1 MIRALQSVTTDPPS
15 AALQRLSM
23 LAPRPATVEASGLSV
38 EMLTSLVLKHLW
50 SAGALAMAPLAD
62 RLGVLGGVLEP
73 VVQFLRREALV
84 QLQSRGVGDGDVR
97 FALTDRGRQA
107 AREALAK
114 CGYVGP
120 APVPLS
126 TYERVTRAQAVPRRS
141 VSRERVAQ
149 CFDDVVMSP
158 ELRDRLGV
166 AMTSGKAIF
175 LYGPAGTGKTY
186 IATRLIE
193 TLSGEVLIPHAIA
206 VNDKIVRV
214 FDRTV
219 HEPVDRLDGQG
230 GHRVLIAQGFDA
242 RFALC
247 KRPLV
252 IIGGELTLEML
263 DVRYDPSTA
272 EYHAPLQMKA
282 NGGVFV
288 IDDLGR
294 QAFLVQRIFDRWIV
308 LLEHQVDHLAA
319 GSDTVFEISCDP
331 IVVFSTNLEPADL
344 ADDAILRRLGYK
356 IKLGPMPVPLYAQI
370 WERACAAMN
379 VGFDRRV
386 LDYALHHLYPQS
398 DRPTLA
404 CHPRDLIRMA
414 LDKATYDERPAAFDI
429 EDLRWAWTNYFV
441 AEDDTA
447 PANATR

>member
-1 MIRALQSVTTDPPS
+1 MIRALQPVATAAPAS
-15 AALQRLSM
+15 ALQRLSV
-23 LAPRPATVEASGLSV
+23 LAPRPGTLEASGVSIEL
-38 EMLTSLVLKHLW
+38 LTSLVLKHLW

-62 RLGVLGGVLEP
+62 RLGLAGSVLELA
-73 VVQFLRREALV
+73 VQFLRREALV

-97 FALTDRGRQA
+97 FALTERGRQA
-107 AREALAK
+107 AREALEK
-114 CGYVGP
+114 CGYLGP

-126 TYERVTRAQAVPRRS
+126 TYERVVRAQAVPRRS
-141 VSRERVAQ
+141 VSRERIAQ
-149 CFDDVVMSP
+149 CFDDVVMGP

-175 LYGPAGTGKTY
+175 IYGPAGTGKTY

-214 FDRTV
+214 LDRTV
-219 HEPVDRLDGQG
+219 HERIDLQDGQS
-230 GHRVLIAQGFDA
+230 GHRLLIAQGFDA

-263 DVRYDPSTA
+263 DVRYDPATI

-294 QAFLVQRIFDRWIV
+294 QSFLVQRIFDRWIV

-319 GSDTVFEISCDP
+319 GSDTVFEIPCDP
-331 IVVFSTNLEPADL
+331 IVIFSTNLEPADL
-344 ADDAILRRLGYK
+344 ADEAILRRLGYK
-356 IKLGPMPVPLYAQI
+356 IKLGPMPAPLYAQI

-379 VGFDRRV
+379 VRFDQQV
-386 LDYALHHLYPQS
+386 LDYALTHLYPLS
-398 DRPTLA
+398 DRQTLA

-414 LDKATYDERPAAFDI
+414 LDKATYDDRPAFGI
-429 EDLRWAWTNYFV
+429 EDLRWAWTNYFL
-441 AEDDTA
+441 ADGDAA

>member
-1 MIRALQSVTTDPPS
+1 MHAVQPITS
-15 AALQRLSM
+15 ASSSALQRLSA
-23 LAPRPATVEASGLSV
+23 LAPRPATLEASGLSV
-38 EMLTSLVLKHLW
+38 ELVTSLVLKHLW
-50 SAGALAMAPLAD
+50 SAGALATSALAE
-62 RLGVLGGVLEP
+62 RLGLTGAVLEP
-73 VVQFLRREALV
+73 AVQFVRREALA
-84 QLQSRGVGDGDVR
+84 QLQSRGAGENDLR
-97 FALTDRGRQA
+97 FALTERGRQA
-107 AREALAK
+107 AREALEK

-120 APVPLS
+120 APVPLA
-126 TYERVTRAQAVPRRS
+126 TYARVTRAQAVPRRS
-141 VSRERVAQ
+141 VSRARAAQ
-149 CFDDVVMSP
+149 CFGDVVMSP

-175 LYGPAGTGKTY
+175 LYGPPGTGKTY
-186 IATRLIE
+186 IATRLNE

-214 FDRTV
+214 FDRSV
-219 HEPVDRLDGQG
+219 HECVDRVEDHA
-230 GHRVLIAQGFDA
+230 GHRLLIAQGFDA

-263 DVRYDPSTA
+263 DVRYDPSTV

-294 QAFLVQRIFDRWIV
+294 QSFLVQRIFDRWIV

-319 GSDTVFEISCDP
+319 GSDTVFETPCDP
-331 IVVFSTNLEPADL
+331 IVIFSTNLDPTDL
-344 ADDAILRRLGYK
+344 ADEAILRRLGYK
-356 IKLGPMPVPLYAQI
+356 IKLGPMPAALYAQI

-386 LDYALHHLYPQS
+386 LDYALTHLYPQS
-398 DRPTLA
+398 GRPTLA

-414 LDKATYDERPAAFDI
+414 LDKATYDDRPASFDI
-429 EDLRWAWTNYFV
+429 EDLRWAWTNYFL
-441 AEDDTA
+441 ADDDAA

>member
-1 MIRALQSVTTDPPS
+1 LSKAWLAREVEAAQLTMRAR
-15 AALQRLSM
+15 AALESKGIELRTATAVRAIRRERQ
-23 LAPRPATVEASGLSV
+23 TVELADGSELHYRG
-38 EMLTSLVLKHLW
+38 LVL
-50 SAGALAMAPLAD
+50 ATGATARRIDLPGAQARGVVVLRTLAD
-62 RLGVLGGVLEP
+62 ARHLAAALEGC
-73 VVQFLRREALV
+73 A
-84 QLQSRGVGDGDVR
+84 
-97 FALTDRGRQA
+97 
-107 AREALAK
+107 
-114 CGYVGP
+114 
-120 APVPLS
+120 
-126 TYERVTRAQAVPRRS
+126 
-141 VSRERVAQ
+141 
-149 CFDDVVMSP
+149 
-158 ELRDRLGV
+158 
-166 AMTSGKAIF
+166 TSG
-175 LYGPAGTGKTY
+175 
-186 IATRLIE
+186 
-193 TLSGEVLIPHAIA
+193 
-206 VNDKIVRV
+206 
-214 FDRTV
+214 
-219 HEPVDRLDGQG
+219 Q
-230 GHRVLIAQGFDA
+230 
-242 RFALC
+242 
-247 KRPLV
+247 PLV

-331 IVVFSTNLEPADL
+331 IAVFSTNLEPADL
-344 ADDAILRRLGYK
+344 ADEAILRRLGYK

-370 WERACAAMN
+370 WERACAALN
-379 VGFDRRV
+379 VGFDQRV

-414 LDKATYDERPAAFDI
+414 LDKATYDGRPTAFDI

-441 AEDDTA
+441 ADDDAA